1 VVSRRRRTVVPAAL
15 LVLMALTYVL
25 VFRWEWLMLADLRAG
40 HDPRTGQLRAVASAF
55 PWLSPAWVG
64 AALSLALLACALVA
78 QAFSTGGKRN
88 AIHAS
93 AAIAG
98 CVITGEALKW
108 GLGALTP
115 LGGGTEHAVSASFPS
130 VHAAA
135 ATAVAIALARLTSSR
150 SLLVAAAYPMMM
162 GIFVVLV
169 GFHYP
174 SDVVGGCLLG
184 AAWAVAVPHEGV
196 ASYSAG
202 AVVGCLGAMLSMCAL
217 LVAYSVDFGRAGV
230 AVQAFGVSSLAIAFA
245 ATGAAVLAWWAGG
258 ATNPRPSSGVA
269 RRTWR

>member
-1 VVSRRRRTVVPAAL
+1 VRRRTAIPAAL
-15 LVLMALTYVL
+15 LVLLTLTYVL

-40 HDPRTGQLRAVASAF
+40 HDPRTGQLRAIASAF

-64 AALSLALLACALVA
+64 AALSLALLTCGLVA

-98 CVITGEALKW
+98 CVVTGEALKW

-115 LGGGTEHAVSASFPS
+115 LGTGTEHAASVSFPS
-130 VHAAA
+130 VHAAV
-135 ATAVAIALARLTSSR
+135 ATAVAIGIARLTTSR

-169 GFHYP
+169 GWHYP
-174 SDVVGGCLLG
+174 SDVVGGCFLG
-184 AAWAVAVPHEGV
+184 AAWAVAVPHER
-196 ASYSAG
+196 AARYSSG
-202 AVVGCLGAMLSMCAL
+202 AMVGCLGGVLSLCAL
-217 LVAYSVDFGRAGV
+217 LIMYGVDFGRASI
-230 AVQAFGVSSLAIAFA
+230 AVQEFGVSSIAITLA
-245 ATGAAVLAWWAGG
+245 ATGAAVLAWWAGDT
-258 ATNPRPSSGVA
+258 TNPRPSSGVPQQP
-269 RRTWR
+269 